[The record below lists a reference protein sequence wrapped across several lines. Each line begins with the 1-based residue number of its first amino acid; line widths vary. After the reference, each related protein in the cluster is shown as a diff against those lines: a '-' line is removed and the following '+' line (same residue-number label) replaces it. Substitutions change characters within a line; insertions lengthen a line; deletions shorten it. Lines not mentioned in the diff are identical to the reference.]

1 MKNGGALFGGIVL
14 GALVGVGVGYLF
26 GIDSEKK
33 QQWLRLLTE
42 KVLKRD
48 CCCCDDD
55 CDCDDDCTC
64 GCKDK
69 PKENAVEKA

>member
-1 MKNGGALFGGIVL
+1 MKSGSTLFGGIVL
-14 GALVGVGVGYLF
+14 GALAGVGIGYLL

-33 QQWLRLLTE
+33 QQLLKLLNE
-42 KVLKRD
+42 KILKRN
-48 CCCCDDD
+48 CCCCGND

-69 PKENAVEKA
+69 PEEA